1 MKTHRQSAMN
11 TTTQELIQENR
22 YAYYD
27 LVDYDIRLDKEIH
40 LMKKRIAKIA
50 INEVKY
56 QARQQFL
63 DRYLADLEQRKE
75 VFQTE
80 DKPERYK
87 KRTLKRLQ
95 KEIDKTRGQ
104 WHANRW
110 RLSVVYKHK
119 RKDNPAKLILKEIK
133 QAEVQV
139 RMQAI
144 KQAILK
150 LEELEHVVK
159 ESLVINEEPATV
171 TTLSENRIVAIS
183 VHKHTTCIRV
193 QKEGVCTFSATIP
206 LPYGETITCFNLQ
219 AA

>member
-1 MKTHRQSAMN
+1 MKTHRQTAMN
-11 TTTQELIQENR
+11 TTTQEHR

-50 INEVKY
+50 VDEVKY

-63 DRYLADLEQRKE
+63 DSYLAELKE
-75 VFQTE
+75 REVVFQAE
-80 DKPERYK
+80 DKPEKYK

-95 KEIDKTRGQ
+95 KEIDKARGR

-110 RLSVVYKHK
+110 RLSVVSKRK

-144 KQAILK
+144 KQTILK

-159 ESLVINEEPATV
+159 ESLVINEEPATI
-171 TTLSENRIVAIS
+171 TTLSENTVVAIS
-183 VHKHTTCIRV
+183 IYKHTACIHV